1 MPSIK
6 VDGMDVYAVQTAMQ
20 EAVDR
25 ARRGDGPTL
34 LEAKTYRFSG
44 HSRADQALYRPAG
57 ELEQWQKRDPILLTE
72 QALIKKG
79 ILDAGKIET
88 IKAEMV
94 NLVDSAITQALADPE
109 PSAKDM
115 FSNVFKELRK

>member
-1 MPSIK
+1 
-6 VDGMDVYAVQTAMQ
+6 
-20 EAVDR
+20 
-25 ARRGDGPTL
+25 
-34 LEAKTYRFSG
+34 
-44 HSRADQALYRPAG
+44 
-57 ELEQWQKRDPILLTE
+57 LLTE

-115 FSNVFKELRK
+115 FSNVFKEMRK